1 MSTSPDKI
9 DSDNE
14 CINKNS
20 LLGELDSQVNSLR
33 ITLPVELYLD
43 NEYTKERRRTL
54 LLFGELLDDS
64 KDFKK
69 LPFSEQLSALIS
81 IELSCFNKVIAKCKE
96 DAIYVD
102 WSNPN
107 FTYLY
112 SLICS
117 RVSKNL
123 DASAEVD
130 SDYLVKG
137 LSDKSV
143 EASGLGEMSS
153 EELCPGSVSAIINQ
167 LNTRRSQKLKQKTT
181 NMYTCR
187 NCKGRE
193 CTIRT
198 QQMRSLD
205 EGFTIILNCVNCGFR
220 FMTSG

>member
-1 MSTSPDKI
+1 MAASILT
-9 DSDNE
+9 E
-14 CINKNS
+14 QINGLK
-20 LLGELDSQVNSLR
+20 L
-33 ITLPVELYLD
+33 TLPVELYSD
-43 NEYTKERRRTL
+43 KEYTKERRRTV
-54 LLFGELLDDS
+54 LLFGELLDNS
-64 KDFKK
+64 EDFKK
-69 LPFSEQLSALIS
+69 LSYSAQMSILIA
-81 IELSCFNKVIAKCKE
+81 IEISCFNKVISKCKE

-123 DASAEVD
+123 DASAEVN

-143 EASGLGEMSS
+143 KASSLGEMSS

-220 FMTSG
+220 FMVSG